1 MVTHQV
7 VPTQATDS
15 NPLAAAMVTGA
26 VQAVPSY
33 WTTWFRL
40 GTATQK
46 VAAVQARYDAPWGDG
61 ALPTGPMELTE
72 PLDIR

>member
-33 WTTWFRL
+33 STTWFRL
-40 GTATQK
+40 GTATQNA
-46 VAAVQARYDAPWGDG
+46 AAVQVR
-61 ALPTGPMELTE
+61 
-72 PLDIR
+72 